1 MYNKEIPVVYE
12 YYECPCKNNMVSAE
26 KCPNRRWR
34 CEELAQLLWNKV
46 EALLSQPD
54 VVLAGLKAV
63 EAYSAQAVCFEQELA
78 DVEARLKEVGE
89 QQNIL
94 FKQSLME
101 FPEGLV
107 IQENQKINGARAEYL
122 QRKTELE
129 TKIVQAQQA
138 TVDLDNIK

>member
-1 MYNKEIPVVYE
+1 
-12 YYECPCKNNMVSAE
+12 
-26 KCPNRRWR
+26 
-34 CEELAQLLWNKV
+34 
-46 EALLSQPD
+46 
-54 VVLAGLKAV
+54 
-63 EAYSAQAVCFEQELA
+63 LA
-78 DVEARLKEVGE
+78 DIEASLKELDE

-94 FKQSLME
+94 FKQSLMG
-101 FPEGLV
+101 FPGDLV